1 MEKIIG
7 TVPGKCRKKREK
19 ARLTLNNNPEIS
31 WHMKKSRRTY
41 NGVHLNKKSN
51 TQDVVEQSLTTNRR
65 TMKYQAENTVSSFF
79 YYMWNAW
86 SEEECKAVYGGM
98 YPHFWEKWCVATDKG
113 TFGAAERFYL
123 ELSED
128 NRRIL
133 VERAVSIYDGRRF
146 RNRNSNPKNQT
157 VCKETLSV

>member
-1 MEKIIG
+1 
-7 TVPGKCRKKREK
+7 
-19 ARLTLNNNPEIS
+19 
-31 WHMKKSRRTY
+31 
-41 NGVHLNKKSN
+41 
-51 TQDVVEQSLTTNRR
+51 
-65 TMKYQAENTVSSFF
+65 MKYQAENTVSSFF

-128 NRRIL
+128 NRRLLVERFYLELSEDNRRLL
-133 VERAVSIYDGRRF
+133 VERAVSIYDGRGL
-146 RNRNSNPKNQT
+146 RNRNRNIKNQT
-157 VCKETLSV
+157 ACRETLSV